1 MTIAYFDL
9 IGGASGDMTLGALAD
24 AGLDMA
30 ALESALATLPV
41 RGYRLEAERVRRG
54 ALSATRVRVHITRRS
69 KQPRTL
75 DDLLAIVR
83 AGKLPKRVREQSSA
97 IFRRLA
103 EVEAKVHDV
112 PLSKVHFHELGAVD
126 TVVDVVGACMGLH
139 LLGVDEVYASPL
151 PLGHGLIRSD
161 DGPLPLP
168 APATLALAARA
179 KAPLRPDDGTMGET
193 VTPTGAAILTTLAR
207 FERPAMRLERVG
219 YGAGGRDTPERP
231 NVLAVWL
238 GQRVESVGETPL
250 ALLET
255 NIDDMDPRI
264 YGHLMERLLEA
275 GARDVWY
282 TPIQMKKGRP
292 ATMVS
297 VLATPD
303 MEGALVGLLLR
314 ETTTLGVRV
323 RDVRRHEAQRESVT
337 LKTSLGDVP
346 VKVKRIE
353 GKAVGAT
360 PEYDVCRRIAREKGM
375 PLVDVLRRVQREAEQ
390 QVVPSLTRGWTRES
404 LYEER
409 LSRLTRKRKEKL

>member
-1 MTIAYFDL
+1 VTIAYFDL

-54 ALSATRVRVHITRRS
+54 ALSATRVRVFITRRS

-75 DDLLAIVR
+75 ADLLAIVR

-238 GQRVESVGETPL
+238 GQRVESAGETPL

-303 MEGALVGLLLR
+303 MEGAIVGLLLR

-323 RDVRRHEAQRESVT
+323 REVRRHEAQRESVT
-337 LKTSLGDVP
+337 LKTSLGEVP

-375 PLVDVLRRVQREAEQ
+375 PLVDVLRRVQREADAK
-390 QVVPSLTRGWTRES
+390 LLKGGD
-404 LYEER
+404 
-409 LSRLTRKRKEKL
+409 KRA

>member
-30 ALESALATLPV
+30 ALESALRTLPV

-54 ALSATRVRVHITRRS
+54 ALSATRVRVRITRRS

-75 DDLLAIVR
+75 ADLLAIVR
-83 AGKLPKRVREQSSA
+83 AGKLPTRVREQAAA

-112 PLSKVHFHELGAVD
+112 PVEQVHFHELGAVD
-126 TVVDVVGACMGLH
+126 TVVDVVGACLGLH
-139 LLGVDEVYASPL
+139 LLGVDQVYASPL

-168 APATLALAARA
+168 APATLELAARA

-193 VTPTGAAILTTLAR
+193 VTPTGAAILTTLAEFR
-207 FERPAMRLERVG
+207 RPAMRLERVG

-238 GQRVESVGETPL
+238 GQPVESAGETPL

-275 GARDVWY
+275 GARDAWY

-303 MEGALVGLLLR
+303 LEGALVGLLLR

-337 LKTSLGDVP
+337 LKTSLGEVP

-375 PLVDVLRRVQREAEQ
+375 PLVDVLRRVQREAEAK
-390 QVVPSLTRGWTRES
+390 LLKGGD
-404 LYEER
+404 
-409 LSRLTRKRKEKL
+409 KRA

>member
-30 ALESALATLPV
+30 ALESALRTLPV

-75 DDLLAIVR
+75 ADLLAIVR
-83 AGKLPKRVREQSSA
+83 AGKLPKRVREQASA

-126 TVVDVVGACMGLH
+126 TVVDVVGACLGLH
-139 LLGVDEVYASPL
+139 LLGVDAVYASPL

-179 KAPLRPDDGTMGET
+179 KAPLRADDGTMGET
-193 VTPTGAAILTTLAR
+193 VTPTGAAILTTLAEFR
-207 FERPAMRLERVG
+207 RPAMRLERVG

-238 GQRVESVGETPL
+238 GQRVEVAGETPLAPMRRGL

-323 RDVRRHEAQRESVT
+323 REVRRHEAQRESVT

-353 GKAVGAT
+353 GKAAGAT
-360 PEYDVCRRIAREKGM
+360 PEYDVCRRIAREKGL
-375 PLVDVLRRVQREAEQ
+375 PLVDVLRRVQREADAKL
-390 QVVPSLTRGWTRES
+390 VYPKS
-404 LYEER
+404 
-409 LSRLTRKRKEKL
+409 KR

>member
-30 ALESALATLPV
+30 ALESALRTLPV

-75 DDLLAIVR
+75 ADLLAIVR
-83 AGKLPKRVREQSSA
+83 AGKLPKRVREQASA

-103 EVEAKVHDV
+103 EVEARVHDV
-112 PLSKVHFHELGAVD
+112 PVEQVHFHELGAVD
-126 TVVDVVGACMGLH
+126 TVVDVVGACLGLH

-151 PLGHGLIRSD
+151 PLGHGLIRSE

-179 KAPLRPDDGTMGET
+179 KAPLRADDGTTGET

-238 GQRVESVGETPL
+238 GEAVENVGQTSL

-323 RDVRRHEAQRESVT
+323 REVRRHEAQRESVT

-353 GKAVGAT
+353 GKAAGAT
-360 PEYDVCRRIAREKGM
+360 PEYDVCRRIAREKGL
-375 PLVDVLRRVQREAEQ
+375 PLVDVLRRVQREADAKL
-390 QVVPSLTRGWTRES
+390 VYPKS
-404 LYEER
+404 
-409 LSRLTRKRKEKL
+409 KR